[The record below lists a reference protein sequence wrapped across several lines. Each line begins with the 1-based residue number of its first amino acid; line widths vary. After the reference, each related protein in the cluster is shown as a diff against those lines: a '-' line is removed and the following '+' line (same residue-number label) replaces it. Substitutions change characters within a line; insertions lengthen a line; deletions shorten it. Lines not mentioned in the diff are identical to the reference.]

1 MRYAIIIEQA
11 ENNYSAFVPDLPGCV
26 SVGDTLEEVKENI
39 QEAISFHLESLLE
52 EGLTIPLPKTECD
65 YVEVAA

>member
-1 MRYAIIIEQA
+1 MRYAIIIEKA

-52 EGLTIPLPKTECD
+52 EGLNLPLPKTECD
-65 YVEVAA
+65 YVEVTA